1 MKRYIALVA
10 TILALLVAWALAGCT
25 ALAPVD
31 NRTPEQI
38 KASAADRS
46 VKVTCVL
53 VTTPWGPQRTVIMEM
68 DRQAVNSGLVRSN
81 ENCVLEITADPKVK
95 PQSQPFDFR

>member
-1 MKRYIALVA
+1 MNRL
-10 TILALLVAWALAGCT
+10 TLALLTAALSGCA

-38 KASAADRS
+38 KASASDRS

-68 DRQAVNSGLVRSN
+68 DRQAINSGTAKST
-81 ENCVLEITADPKVK
+81 ENCTLEVTADPKPAVFGTK
-95 PQSQPFDFR
+95 

>member
-1 MKRYIALVA
+1 MRPFALPLALALV
-10 TILALLVAWALAGCT
+10 GCT

-53 VTTPWGPQRTVIMEM
+53 VTTPWGPQRTVVMEM
-68 DRQAVNSGLVRSN
+68 DRQSVNSGLVRSS
-81 ENCVLEITADPKVK
+81 ENCVLEIVAEPKAKAVT
-95 PQSQPFDFR
+95 P